1 MNKQRENVSVTIH
14 KLKSYEDGPIATVRY
29 TEYALDNK
37 VHCVD
42 QIDYYDITEMN
53 NQILTAVSCG
63 IDVDVSTITNTDL
76 LEKRIKSWT

>member
-1 MNKQRENVSVTIH
+1 MDKQRESVSVTIH

-29 TEYALDNK
+29 TEYTLDNK
-37 VHCVD
+37 VHSVD

-53 NQILTAVSCG
+53 NQILTAVTCG
-63 IDVDVSTITNTDL
+63 LDVDVSTIINTDL